1 MNDELPEPLNRISP
15 PAAPRELRQRTLA
28 AVNRELAIRRKPHW
42 ERVLELSV
50 AATFVLGVGLNSSLI
65 RSGFGLIVPEG
76 KPYGDVSHDPRVA
89 HDDTPERELPE
100 YLEASYARYLA
111 QLSAKT
117 AG

>member
-1 MNDELPEPLNRISP
+1 MHEELPESLNRLSP
-15 PAAPRELRQRTLA
+15 RAAPPELRQRTLA
-28 AVNRELAIRRKPHW
+28 SVNRALAVRRKPRW

-50 AATFVLGVGLNSSLI
+50 AATFVLGVGLNANLI
-65 RSGFGLIVPEG
+65 RSGLGLIVSEG
-76 KPYGDVSHDPRVA
+76 KPYGDVRHDPLVA

-111 QLSAKT
+111 QLSAKP